1 MILGMDWLKA
11 HKVRIDCATKT
22 VHIPDRGL
30 EIYCTH
36 HPTSDLHNLPMHDIG
51 PKYLIVCM
59 SNVKNL
65 VRVDSLPIV
74 RDFPD
79 VFPEDIESLPPE
91 REVEFSIELIPGA
104 GPVSKAPYR
113 MAPLELAEVKRQIE
127 ELMQKQFIRPSAS
140 PWGAPVLLVK
150 KKDGK
155 LRLCVDYRDLNKL
168 TVKNKYPLPRI
179 DDLLDQ
185 LRGAKVFSKIDLR
198 S

>member
-1 MILGMDWLKA
+1 MPPRLCIFQTEA
-11 HKVRIDCATKT
+11 
-22 VHIPDRGL
+22 L

-36 HPTSDLHNLPMHDIG
+36 HPTSDFPNLPKYDIG

-59 SNVKNL
+59 SNVKNS

-104 GPVSKAPYR
+104 GPVSKARYR

-140 PWGAPVLLVK
+140 PWGAPVLLVN

-155 LRLCVDYRDLNKL
+155 LRLCVDNREMNKL
-168 TVKNKYPLPRI
+168 TVKNKYPL
-179 DDLLDQ
+179 
-185 LRGAKVFSKIDLR
+185 
-198 S
+198 

>member
-1 MILGMDWLKA
+1 
-11 HKVRIDCATKT
+11 
-22 VHIPDRGL
+22 
-30 EIYCTH
+30 
-36 HPTSDLHNLPMHDIG
+36 
-51 PKYLIVCM
+51 M
-59 SNVKNL
+59 SNVKNS

-79 VFPEDIESLPPE
+79 VFPKDKESLPPE
-91 REVEFSIELIPGA
+91 REVEFSIELILGA
-104 GPVSKAPYR
+104 RPVSKAPYR

-155 LRLCVDYRDLNKL
+155 LRLCVDYRELNKL

-185 LRGAKVFSKIDLR
+185 LGGAKVFSKIDL
-198 S
+198 